1 MRWKGLRNYIKEELS
16 VGDMIITISGIAGSG
31 KSSVAKKLAQKLTY
45 AHYSVGDLM
54 RAMAKER
61 GVSLLELGKL
71 AEKDKAIDL
80 ELDERQKALGKKDD
94 FVIDSRLGFHFL
106 KQSFKV
112 FLQVE
117 LEVAADRIL
126 KEKRAHES
134 YADLAD
140 SVASIKKRIA
150 SEDKR
155 YSSYYKIDYQDKTHY
170 DLVVD
175 TTDLTVAQVVGKIVD
190 AVEKR

>member
-1 MRWKGLRNYIKEELS
+1 
-16 VGDMIITISGIAGSG
+16 
-31 KSSVAKKLAQKLTY
+31 
-45 AHYSVGDLM
+45 M

>member
-1 MRWKGLRNYIKEELS
+1 
-16 VGDMIITISGIAGSG
+16 MIITISGIAGSG
-31 KSSVAKKLAQKLTY
+31 KSTVAKKLAQKLRY

-61 GVSLLELGKL
+61 GVSLLELGRL
-71 AEKDKAIDL
+71 AEKDKAIDV
-80 ELDERQKALGKKDD
+80 ELDERQRALGKKDD

-106 KQSFKV
+106 KKSFKV

-117 LEVAADRIL
+117 LAVAAERIL
-126 KEKRAHES
+126 KERRAHES

-155 YSSYYKIDYQDKTHY
+155 YSSYYKVDYQDVFHY

-175 TTDLTVAQVVGKIVD
+175 TTSLTVSQVVERIVG
-190 AVEKR
+190 AVKKR